1 MKTIV
6 INQSKEREAYVPAK
20 VREFQIS
27 TQKVMCLSFGN
38 VDNEEYSEIEE
49 EY

>member
-1 MKTIV
+1 MKAIV

-20 VREFQIS
+20 VREFKIS
-27 TQKVMCLSFGN
+27 PQNVMCLSFGN
-38 VDNEEYSEIEE
+38 VDNQEYGEIEE